1 MSVLPLMRF
10 YSTREEAAA
19 DAAKTD
25 FKSQPLEAFDFVCI
39 SLKPYRIQFFRCVEK
54 LFVVGPRLGMS
65 LSDSISPA
73 SRNYRAS
80 KAGYCGL
87 QSEKHLSVVVVECD
101 LMRGVRAGKI
111 HLPPGGRKWKHKAI
125 FPTVLKDS
133 LQRA

>member
-19 DAAKTD
+19 DAVKTD

-39 SLKPYRIQFFRCVEK
+39 SLKPYRIQFLRCVEK

>member
-1 MSVLPLMRF
+1 MLPLMRF

-65 LSDSISPA
+65 LSDSRLVTAAFSLKNTSA
-73 SRNYRAS
+73 WW
-80 KAGYCGL
+80 
-87 QSEKHLSVVVVECD
+87 LSS
-101 LMRGVRAGKI
+101 
-111 HLPPGGRKWKHKAI
+111 AI
-125 FPTVLKDS
+125 
-133 LQRA
+133 